1 MILVLQ
7 KIKVILGL
15 ALCAVG
21 IAGTL
26 VPIIPGIPILLA
38 GFALIGADHPFVRSL
53 KDRLTRWRV
62 GKESFCS

>member
-7 KIKVILGL
+7 KIKVILGI

-26 VPIIPGIPILLA
+26 VPIIPGVPIILA
-38 GFALIGADHPFVRSL
+38 GCALMGADHPLVRSL
-53 KDRLTRWRV
+53 KDRWHRWRG
-62 GKESFCS
+62 GKTSSHA

>member
-7 KIKVILGL
+7 KIKVIVGI

-26 VPIIPGIPILLA
+26 VPIIPGVPILLA
-38 GFALIGADHPFVRSL
+38 GLALTGTDHPLVRSL
-53 KDRLTRWRV
+53 KDRWHRLRGEKTFYR
-62 GKESFCS
+62 S

>member
-21 IAGTL
+21 IAGTM

-38 GFALIGADHPFVRSL
+38 GIALIGADHPLVRNL